1 MMTHWDR
8 LYGSQ
13 RGADVRVLRWIY
25 ENLFGSPP
33 DGTDDGVGNLGDGPG
48 RGGQIAAVMMPGR
61 KGWSRESTDLFCTG
75 LQALFIGE
83 PVDDVITDV
92 LELLHCPGPA
102 FTPSSSDDVP
112 SF

>member
-33 DGTDDGVGNLGDGPG
+33 DGTDDGGGHLGEWLVSK
-48 RGGQIAAVMMPGR
+48 AAVVCQTIGVDAGGGR
-61 KGWSRESTDLFCTG
+61 APSGGGLSSRVVKGSRASRDPPTHL
-75 LQALFIGE
+75 A
-83 PVDDVITDV
+83 
-92 LELLHCPGPA
+92 
-102 FTPSSSDDVP
+102 
-112 SF
+112 